1 MEQRNTKGGWIEVVC
16 GGMFSGKTEELI
28 RRLKRATIA
37 KQQVQVFKPAIDDRY
52 DEQAV
57 VSHAGF
63 SIEGIAIDRP
73 GHMLYLLQ
81 KDTQVVGID
90 EVQFFTQ
97 EVLQTIEEM
106 TKKGV
111 RVICAGLDQD
121 FLGKPFGV
129 MGSLLAIAD
138 DVIKVH
144 AICMHCGAVA
154 SKSKRIAGGDAQVEV
169 GEADKYEAQCRGC
182 FLLGS

>member
-1 MEQRNTKGGWIEVVC
+1 MEQQATTGGWIEVIC

-28 RRLKRATIA
+28 RRVKRATLA
-37 KQQVQVFKPAIDDRY
+37 KQGVQVFKPAIDNRY

-63 SIEGIAIDRP
+63 SIEGVAVDRP
-73 GHMLYLLQ
+73 GHMQYLL
-81 KDTQVVGID
+81 KEDTKVVGID
-90 EVQFFTQ
+90 EVQFFS
-97 EVLQTIEEM
+97 EEIVNTIEEM

-121 FLGKPFGV
+121 FTGAPFGII
-129 MGSLLAIAD
+129 GSLLAIAD
-138 DVIKVH
+138 DVTKVH
-144 AICMHCGAVA
+144 AICMQCGAEA

-169 GEADKYEAQCRGC
+169 GESDKYEARCRGC
-182 FLLGS
+182 FLQD